1 LLKELIAEAET
12 LKSDAEDVRDLA
24 NPVLSYLAAF
34 TEPSA
39 RALEER
45 IDKLGKA
52 VDT

>member
-1 LLKELIAEAET
+1 MYDAET
-12 LKSDAEDVRDLA
+12 LKSDAEEVKNLA
-24 NPVLSYLAAF
+24 RPVLSYLAAF

-45 IDKLGKA
+45 IEKLGRA